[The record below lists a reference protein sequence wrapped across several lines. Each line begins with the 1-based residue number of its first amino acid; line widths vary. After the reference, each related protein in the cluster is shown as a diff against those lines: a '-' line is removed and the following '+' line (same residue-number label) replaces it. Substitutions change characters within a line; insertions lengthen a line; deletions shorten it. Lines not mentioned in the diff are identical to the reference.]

1 MKKTL
6 MFACMLLVMVSCK
19 KDEETNVPQTK
30 TPVTENG
37 MSETESKVVS
47 FLDMIKKYENGVKSD
62 ETMSYDEAVL
72 LWENTLNYCHS
83 FTSLPKSDIQFDT
96 IYMRVKGVDGEAI
109 NASDAV
115 NAYNDLIEEVREV
128 YSNIDLND
136 KKLHYVMVDDITEET
151 AKDSGREVEV
161 VVMTGR
167 ETQREDPPFTTTPWY
182 GVPFTDEY
190 TYHAAFSAINLTR
203 AVQDYDY
210 AHMLY
215 YTPGPNMYTYVHSL
229 QLEYSFNKHNCDWVY
244 NGSNDSILSANAMN
258 QLYADIMTNTHTEN
272 MIINDYYRYSYYE
285 TIINAQ
291 MGTDK
296 KSLSH
301 KVDVYFAVREWRE
314 KGVEPEPGVEYPV
327 DIVPSN

>member
-6 MFACMLLVMVSCK
+6 LFACMLLVMASCK
-19 KDEETNVPQTK
+19 KDEETNETQTNA
-30 TPVTENG
+30 PVTENR

-47 FLDMIKKYENGVKSD
+47 FLDMIKKHENGEKSN
-62 ETMSYDEAVL
+62 ETMSYDDAVV

-96 IYMRVKGVDGEAI
+96 IYMRVRGVDGEVI

-151 AKDSGREVEV
+151 AKDNSREVEV

-182 GVPFTDEY
+182 GLPFTNDY
-190 TYHAAFSAINLTR
+190 TYYAAFSAINLTN
-203 AVQDYDY
+203 AVQDYDLN
-210 AHMLY
+210 HQMLY
-215 YTPGPNMYTYVHSL
+215 APGPNLYTYVHSY
-229 QLEYSFNKHNCDWVY
+229 QWEYGYDIDNCDWVY
-244 NGSNDSILSANAMN
+244 NGSNDSTLSANTMN
-258 QLYADIMTNTHTEN
+258 QLYADIMLNTHTEN
-272 MIINDYYRYSYYE
+272 MIVNLYGAYSYYE
-285 TIINAQ
+285 TIVRAVPEESR
-291 MGTDK
+291 DL
-296 KSLSH
+296 LSH

-314 KGVEPEPGVEYPV
+314 KGIEPEPGFEYPV